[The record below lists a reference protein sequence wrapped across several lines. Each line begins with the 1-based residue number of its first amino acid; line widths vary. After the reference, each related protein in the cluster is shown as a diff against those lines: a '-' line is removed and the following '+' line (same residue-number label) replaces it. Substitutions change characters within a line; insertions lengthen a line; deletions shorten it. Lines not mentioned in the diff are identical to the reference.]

1 MCLFVQ
7 SLNQVVLFSRSANR
21 KIAQRLFPGAI
32 TESLP
37 PSSRH
42 ANKTMALVRL
52 RSCTLLRR
60 SLAPAS
66 STSSSSSSSSSSA
79 LFSSS
84 TAVAADAA
92 PSDSSAPL
100 PAPVPVLRTI
110 KHLRYARPWGEK
122 SKRVGLLG
130 IKCGM
135 TRGWDAFGKHLPLT
149 VIKIDHCF
157 VTQVKPEVSP
167 SGFIGI
173 QVGASLINPKNVA
186 KPQRLHLEKANLPP
200 LRQMVEFQVTPDAIV
215 HAGTKLDLRHFA
227 VGQYI
232 DVRGISCVFILDSC
246 IRSFVHSFP
255 RPTTAA
261 LIHGQTFLKNAAHFF

>member
-1 MCLFVQ
+1 
-7 SLNQVVLFSRSANR
+7 
-21 KIAQRLFPGAI
+21 
-32 TESLP
+32 
-37 PSSRH
+37 
-42 ANKTMALVRL
+42 
-52 RSCTLLRR
+52 
-60 SLAPAS
+60 
-66 STSSSSSSSSSSA
+66 
-79 LFSSS
+79 
-84 TAVAADAA
+84 
-92 PSDSSAPL
+92 
-100 PAPVPVLRTI
+100 VPVLRTI
-110 KHLRYARPWGEK
+110 KHLRSARPWGEN

-232 DVRGISCVFILDSC
+232 DVRGISCVSFLIMHSFILFC
-246 IRSFVHSFP
+246 LVPPPLF
-255 RPTTAA
+255 
-261 LIHGQTFLKNAAHFF
+261 